1 MRAHPQLIG
10 LAAREVAL
18 AEFVPYSSHVSEH
31 VIRTREGDYLRVWR
45 LAGIA
50 FEATDPAD
58 ILVRHEGFNQ
68 LVRSLPGGHIG
79 LWSHRLRRRV
89 TDGFTTPYANAFCQE
104 IATRYYASFA
114 GYRMMAN
121 ELYLTVV
128 YRPHRTRL
136 ARLFSQAARRTP
148 EDIRRELHEAL
159 KAMAAIAAQLESSLK
174 PWEPVALGVYTR
186 PLPASAPGDL
196 PGAQRPVHD
205 CVQDCVRDG
214 VHDCVR
220 YSEALEFLGYLVN
233 AAWEP
238 VPVPAGRIAD
248 ALPTSRLFFHTEKL
262 EIRTPEA
269 TRYAALLDL
278 KDYPEHTEPGILNG
292 LLYGEFEYI
301 ETQSFTIL
309 DRPSAKEALERQRNQ
324 LIAAE
329 DVAVSQIEAMD
340 QALND
345 LVNGDFVLGEYHYSL
360 AVLGARPDE
369 VARHVATARTKL
381 ADAGFQTALID
392 LVADA
397 AWFAQLPGN
406 WRFRAREAKLT
417 SRNFCALA
425 SLHNFATG
433 KREGNPW
440 GEAITIVKTPSS
452 QPLYLN
458 FHATPGKKAST
469 DEKALANTQIIGQAG
484 AGKTVLE
491 LFLLAMS
498 MKYGLTGVVYDK
510 DRGTEIAIRAMGGR
524 YTVLRRGVPT
534 GLNPFQLEPS
544 ASVLDFWERLVRR
557 LVDTGTLLSA
567 KDELDIS
574 RAVREVARMA
584 RPLRRL
590 SMVRQLLPNVGENS
604 LHARL
609 TKWCAGGRLGWVLD
623 NPADTLDFSQ
633 NHLFGFDDT
642 ELLDDPEV
650 STPVT
655 MYLLHL
661 TESLIDGRRFVYVMT
676 EFWKRLADPV
686 FTDFAKNKQKTIRK
700 QNGLGIFD
708 TQSPADVLRSDIARA
723 LIEQTAT
730 FFFLPNPRADY
741 DDYVRGFKLT
751 EAEFNIVRSLG
762 ENSRLF
768 LVKQGHRSA
777 IGRLDLAG
785 LGDVLDVL
793 SATTDNVELLERI
806 RAQMGDDPAVWLPE
820 FHAQLARRRAV
831 QSATSASSLTST
843 PSTAPGVPT
852 WREAGGGR

>member
-1 MRAHPQLIG
+1 MSAQPQFIDV
-10 LAAREVAL
+10 AEREVVL
-18 AEFVPYSSHVSEH
+18 ADFVPFSSHVNDY
-31 VIRTREGDYLRVWR
+31 VIRTREGDYLRVWKI
-45 LAGIA
+45 AGIA
-50 FEATDPAD
+50 FEAGDPGD

-68 LVRSLPGGHIG
+68 LVRSLPGGHVG
-79 LWSHRLRRRV
+79 LWSHRIRRRV
-89 TDGFTTPYANAFCQE
+89 TDHFATPYGNRFCQE
-104 IATRYYASFA
+104 LATRYYASFA

-121 ELYLTVV
+121 ELFLTLV
-128 YRPHRTRL
+128 YRPRRTRL
-136 ARLFSQAARRTP
+136 GRLFSQAARRTSD
-148 EDIRRELHEAL
+148 DIRRDQHEAL
-159 KAMAAIAAQLESSLK
+159 KVMAELAAQVESGLK
-174 PWEPVALGVYTR
+174 PWDPAALGVYRKQVRYTR
-186 PLPASAPGDL
+186 
-196 PGAQRPVHD
+196 RPV
-205 CVQDCVRDG
+205 RF
-214 VHDCVR
+214 
-220 YSEALEFLGYLVN
+220 SAALEFLGYLIN

-238 VPVPAGRIAD
+238 VPVPSGRIAE
-248 ALPTSRLFFHTEKL
+248 ALPTSRLFFHTEKV
-262 EIRTPEA
+262 EIRMPGA

-278 KDYPEHTEPGILNG
+278 KDYPEETEPGMLDG
-292 LLYGEFEYI
+292 LLYGDFEYI

-309 DRPSAKEALERQRNQ
+309 DRPTAKEALERQRNQ
-324 LIAAE
+324 MIAGE
-329 DVAVSQIEAMD
+329 DVAVSQVQAMD
-340 QALND
+340 QALDD
-345 LVNGDFVLGEYHYSL
+345 LINGDFVLGEYHYSL
-360 AVLGARPDE
+360 AVLGDRPDE
-369 VARHVATARTKL
+369 VARHVAKARTQL
-381 ADAGFQTALID
+381 ADVGFQTARVD

-406 WRFRAREAKLT
+406 WRYRPREAKLT
-417 SRNFCALA
+417 SRNFCGLA

-433 KREGNPW
+433 KRDGNPW
-440 GEAITIVKTPSS
+440 GEAITIVKTPSG

-458 FHATPGKKAST
+458 FHATPEKKESA

-491 LFLLAMS
+491 LFLLAMA

-524 YTVLRRGVPT
+524 YTVFRRGVPT
-534 GLNPFQLEPS
+534 GLNPFQLDPDE
-544 ASVLDFWERLVRR
+544 AVLDFWERLVRR

-574 RAVREVARMA
+574 RAVREVSRME

-590 SMVRQLLPNVGENS
+590 SMVRQLLPAVGENS

-623 NPADTLDFSQ
+623 NPSDLLDFSHNQ
-633 NHLFGFDDT
+633 LFGFDDT

-655 MYLLHL
+655 MYLLQL
-661 TESLIDGRRFVYVMT
+661 TESLIDGRRLVYVMT
-676 EFWKRLADPV
+676 EFWKRLGDPV
-686 FTDFAKNKQKTIRK
+686 FTDFAKDKQKTIRK

-723 LIEQTAT
+723 LVEQTAT

-741 DDYVRGFKLT
+741 DDYVHGFKLT

-768 LVKQGHRSA
+768 LVKQGHRAA

-793 SATTDNVELLERI
+793 SGTTDNVELLDGI
-806 RAQMGDDPAVWLPE
+806 RAEVGDDPGVWLPV
-820 FHAQLARRRAV
+820 FHERLAKRRATGG
-831 QSATSASSLTST
+831 ALNAPT
-843 PSTAPGVPT
+843 PRVSRRAA
-852 WREAGGGR
+852 R